1 MPENLITWASL
12 VPVTPEICLVVAIC
26 AVLLVDVFA
35 GEKRAGLTS
44 TLTLLALAVSA
55 ALTVRY
61 AHVTERVVLLNGM
74 YVADE
79 LAFVL
84 KLAGFLVVAVALLY
98 SRSYLINRNIL
109 RGEYYVLA
117 LTALLG
123 IFVLVSANSLL
134 TVYLGVELLALSVY
148 AMVAFD
154 RDSGIAAESAMKYFV
169 LGAIASGALL
179 YGMSLIYGLTGTL
192 ELGEI
197 AARLST
203 PSSLGVIMGLVFI
216 VVAVAFKLG
225 AVPFHMWLPDVYEGA
240 PTSVTLFIGTVPKI
254 GYFALALRLLAQGLA
269 GMTLEWTQ
277 MLAALAVLTLVVGN
291 VVAIVQTNLK
301 RMLAYSTIAN
311 VGFIVLGFVAGTPD
325 GYAAALFYT
334 LQYVLVALGSFGVIL
349 IASRRGFEADKL
361 DDYKG
366 LYQRDP
372 LSALAMMLLM
382 FSTAGVP
389 PLVGFWAKLRIFQAL
404 WETNHLWLVIIAAAM
419 SVVGAYYYLRVIKL
433 MYFDEPVA
441 PAPPAAAAAGGG
453 APHSGSERRGG
464 AGARHPARAPAEPVR
479 TADPLKL
486 RCLRTPLDGVRV
498 KHARLRPSL
507 ALSAAWGLAA
517 CLLGID
523 AAAAPPQYGLAK
535 VPEAAGDTGWDYLAF
550 EQGGHRLFIAHGTQ
564 VDVIDT
570 KRLTRIGEIADTPGV
585 HGIALA
591 PELRR
596 GFISAG
602 ASGTIIEFDLQS
614 LARLKEIKSTGEN
627 PDAIIYDRAT
637 RRVFA
642 FNGRGRNVTV
652 HRCRAP
658 TEVIGTIELEARPEF
673 AARGRQGARVRKPAG
688 QEQSR
693 RHRLALARAAVGV
706 AAQRL
711 RGTLG
716 ARAQRGGRDRL
727 FSVCA
732 NHVMVV
738 TDAALRDASSAPP
751 RSAPASMRPPT
762 IRVRTSRLAS
772 CGEGVLIA
780 VTPTASG
787 ALALAQS
794 VPTQRGARTMALD
807 ERTHRIYLVTAELRG
822 APAPS
827 AEQPHPRP
835 AILPG
840 TFRLLVV
847 YPQHEQ
853 VTTILEGK
861 AK

>member
-26 AVLLVDVFA
+26 LVLLVDVFA
-35 GEKRAGLTS
+35 GAKRAGLTS

-79 LAFVL
+79 LAYVL

-98 SRSYLINRNIL
+98 SRSYLINRDIL

-197 AARLST
+197 ASRLST

-254 GYFALALRLLAQGLA
+254 GYFALALRLLAQGLP

-441 PAPPAAAAAGGG
+441 PAPPAAAA
-453 APHSGSERRGG
+453 G
-464 AGARHPARAPAEPVR
+464 AGVRLTLALNAAAVLALGILPA
-479 TADPLKL
+479 PLL
-486 RCLRTPLDGVRV
+486 NLC
-498 KHARLRPSL
+498 ARL
-507 ALSAAWGLAA
+507 
-517 CLLGID
+517 I
-523 AAAAPPQYGLAK
+523 
-535 VPEAAGDTGWDYLAF
+535 
-550 EQGGHRLFIAHGTQ
+550 H
-564 VDVIDT
+564 
-570 KRLTRIGEIADTPGV
+570 
-585 HGIALA
+585 
-591 PELRR
+591 
-596 GFISAG
+596 
-602 ASGTIIEFDLQS
+602 
-614 LARLKEIKSTGEN
+614 
-627 PDAIIYDRAT
+627 
-637 RRVFA
+637 
-642 FNGRGRNVTV
+642 
-652 HRCRAP
+652 
-658 TEVIGTIELEARPEF
+658 
-673 AARGRQGARVRKPAG
+673 
-688 QEQSR
+688 
-693 RHRLALARAAVGV
+693 
-706 AAQRL
+706 
-711 RGTLG
+711 
-716 ARAQRGGRDRL
+716 
-727 FSVCA
+727 
-732 NHVMVV
+732 
-738 TDAALRDASSAPP
+738 
-751 RSAPASMRPPT
+751 
-762 IRVRTSRLAS
+762 
-772 CGEGVLIA
+772 
-780 VTPTASG
+780 
-787 ALALAQS
+787 
-794 VPTQRGARTMALD
+794 
-807 ERTHRIYLVTAELRG
+807 
-822 APAPS
+822 
-827 AEQPHPRP
+827 
-835 AILPG
+835 
-840 TFRLLVV
+840 
-847 YPQHEQ
+847 
-853 VTTILEGK
+853 
-861 AK
+861 

>member
-26 AVLLVDVFA
+26 LVLLVDVFA
-35 GEKRAGLTS
+35 GAKRAGLTS

-79 LAFVL
+79 LAYVL

-98 SRSYLINRNIL
+98 SRSYLINRDIL

-254 GYFALALRLLAQGLA
+254 GYFALALRLLAQGLP

-441 PAPPAAAAAGGG
+441 PAPPAAAA
-453 APHSGSERRGG
+453 G
-464 AGARHPARAPAEPVR
+464 AGVRLTLALNAAAVLALGILPA
-479 TADPLKL
+479 PLL
-486 RCLRTPLDGVRV
+486 NLC
-498 KHARLRPSL
+498 ARL
-507 ALSAAWGLAA
+507 
-517 CLLGID
+517 I
-523 AAAAPPQYGLAK
+523 
-535 VPEAAGDTGWDYLAF
+535 
-550 EQGGHRLFIAHGTQ
+550 H
-564 VDVIDT
+564 
-570 KRLTRIGEIADTPGV
+570 
-585 HGIALA
+585 
-591 PELRR
+591 
-596 GFISAG
+596 
-602 ASGTIIEFDLQS
+602 
-614 LARLKEIKSTGEN
+614 
-627 PDAIIYDRAT
+627 
-637 RRVFA
+637 
-642 FNGRGRNVTV
+642 
-652 HRCRAP
+652 
-658 TEVIGTIELEARPEF
+658 
-673 AARGRQGARVRKPAG
+673 
-688 QEQSR
+688 
-693 RHRLALARAAVGV
+693 
-706 AAQRL
+706 
-711 RGTLG
+711 
-716 ARAQRGGRDRL
+716 
-727 FSVCA
+727 
-732 NHVMVV
+732 
-738 TDAALRDASSAPP
+738 
-751 RSAPASMRPPT
+751 
-762 IRVRTSRLAS
+762 
-772 CGEGVLIA
+772 
-780 VTPTASG
+780 
-787 ALALAQS
+787 
-794 VPTQRGARTMALD
+794 
-807 ERTHRIYLVTAELRG
+807 
-822 APAPS
+822 
-827 AEQPHPRP
+827 
-835 AILPG
+835 
-840 TFRLLVV
+840 
-847 YPQHEQ
+847 
-853 VTTILEGK
+853 
-861 AK
+861 